1 MSRGEPRAFIPRK
14 RQERG
19 TRRYEEIVVAAASL
33 FAERGFDGTSLN
45 AIAKAAGV
53 TIASIYQY
61 FPNRE
66 AIVDAVAEFYLTA
79 FRAEQRTSLATTQE
93 LSLGD
98 LLRTAVRTVF
108 DFYARYGG
116 VKAFLDADPR
126 RAPCI
131 RTVHEEVANFAPVI
145 GRYYPDRT
153 YAELVRVVL
162 AVSAIIRGSAAA
174 IPILDS
180 SETHA
185 AFVDDIA
192 LASEQLIRARL
203 GRPIEPR
210 VSRAFSRST
219 TGKHIG
225 NPR

>member
-19 TRRYEEIVVAAASL
+19 ARRYEAIVAAAASL
-33 FAERGFDGTSLN
+33 FAERGLDGTSLN
-45 AIAKAAGV
+45 SIAKAAGV

-79 FRAEQRTSLATTQE
+79 FRAEQLTSLASTQE
-93 LSLGD
+93 LSLSD
-98 LLRTAVRTVF
+98 LLRTGVRTVF

-126 RAPCI
+126 RAPSI
-131 RTVHEEVANFAPVI
+131 RTIHEEVANFAPVI
-145 GRYYPDRT
+145 GRYYPDRP

-180 SETHA
+180 GESHA

-192 LASEQLIRARL
+192 LASEQFIRARL
-203 GRPIEPR
+203 GRPVEPR
-210 VSRAFSRST
+210 VSRPSSRST
-219 TGKHIG
+219 AGKHSG
-225 NPR
+225 DLR

>member
-19 TRRYEEIVVAAASL
+19 TRRYNEIVAAAASL

-45 AIAKAAGV
+45 AIAKLAGV

-79 FRAEQRTSLATTQE
+79 FRAEQRMSLATTQE
-93 LSLGD
+93 LSLSD
-98 LLRTAVRTVF
+98 LLRTGVRTLF
-108 DFYARYGG
+108 DFHAKYGG

-131 RTVHEEVANFAPVI
+131 RTIHEELANFAPVI
-145 GRYYPDRT
+145 GRYYPERS
-153 YAELVRVVL
+153 YAELVRVVF

-174 IPILDS
+174 ISILDS
-180 SETHA
+180 GDKHA

-192 LASEQLIRARL
+192 LASEQFIRARL
-203 GRPIEPR
+203 GRPVEPDTR
-210 VSRAFSRST
+210 RSLLRST
-219 TGKHIG
+219 TGKRGG
-225 NPR
+225 NLR